1 MNENTPLLN
10 NNSSSNSSSNANNY
24 NTDSEQLQQL
34 QQDRHKRGVF
44 MKPKSLSFTNT
55 PKRNKKKKTNSI
67 SKMPNLIPP
76 VHVGTGGGDNNEY
89 DEAWVQKQKEFIEQA
104 GIKPSLKKR
113 IKFEMDTSK
122 KGRYWELFDA
132 IMTTIFILLYIWNTQ
147 YVKIDQHPIPYPRIY
162 QNADCII
169 ACIILVQYLPHI
181 WLSDEPLQSFFKVFS
196 ILTWLSVFPVIAA
209 SILTIFDDDIDNTY
223 MGAGILFVI
232 KPK

>member
-44 MKPKSLSFTNT
+44 MKPK
-55 PKRNKKKKTNSI
+55 I
-67 SKMPNLIPP
+67 
-76 VHVGTGGGDNNEY
+76 HVGPGGGDDNEY
-89 DEAWVQKQKEFIEQA
+89 DEAWVQRQKEFIEQA

-181 WLSDEPLQSFFKVFS
+181 WLSDEPLQSFIKVFS

-209 SILTIFDDDIDNTY
+209 SILTIFDDEIDNTY
-223 MGAGILFVI
+223 MGAGILVDNLFG
-232 KPK
+232 KKEFYFF